1 LLRVRLLRAAWVP
14 FAAAA
19 LAACGHST
27 SPPPPSFS
35 AARHL
40 DSIAVSA
47 AQSQDLGRDLYMT
60 FAIAVLGEGVSS
72 APVSLSVNGAT
83 QTYQGV
89 GLEIVEVTGG
99 ANPVPTDSLF
109 AYSLWTNPDAASL
122 VSLEA
127 FQPDT
132 VDELADV
139 EDTVANT
146 NFVQTSTSP
155 AVTVGTFTKSGNCR
169 ALTSIITGSY
179 LINGTTCTSGTLTGS
194 FQFQVSADGSAP
206 ANAFV
211 FGNTSLP
218 AVRIVLPAGDGG
230 QQRLRALRIRR

>member
-1 LLRVRLLRAAWVP
+1 
-14 FAAAA
+14 
-19 LAACGHST
+19 
-27 SPPPPSFS
+27 
-35 AARHL
+35 
-40 DSIAVSA
+40 
-47 AQSQDLGRDLYMT
+47 MT
-60 FAIAVLGEGVSS
+60 FAIAVLGEGISS

-99 ANPVPTDSLF
+99 PNPVPTDSLF
-109 AYSLWTNPDAASL
+109 VYSLWTNPDAGSL

-132 VDELADV
+132 VDELADT
-139 EDTVANT
+139 EDTVSNANY
-146 NFVQTSTSP
+146 VQTSTSP
-155 AVTVGTFTKSGNCR
+155 AVSVGTFTKSGACR

-179 LINGTTCTSGTLTGS
+179 LIDGTTCTSGTLTGS
-194 FQFQVSADGSAP
+194 FQFQVSADGPAP

-211 FGNTSLP
+211 FANTSLP

-230 QQRLRALRIRR
+230 QQRLRKLLHH